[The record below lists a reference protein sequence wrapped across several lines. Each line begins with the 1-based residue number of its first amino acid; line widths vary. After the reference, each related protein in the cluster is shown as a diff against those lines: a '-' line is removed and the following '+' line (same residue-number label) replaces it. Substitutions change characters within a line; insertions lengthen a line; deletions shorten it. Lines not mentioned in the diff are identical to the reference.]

1 MAGYLS
7 KTREKVEAL
16 VRVGQLEGVEPER
29 VEVVSLFL
37 LLFG

>member
-16 VRVGQLEGVEPER
+16 VRAGQLEGVEPER
-29 VEVVSLFL
+29 VEVVSLFIFV
-37 LLFG
+37 FG